1 VIQPEDADPFGL
13 LESLRDLRS
22 SVLRPLESGYDALDA
37 LVAVCRNTVPAADAA
52 AISYAGHG
60 QVRSTHVT
68 HPEIG
73 VIDRWHNQTG
83 AGPLLDEAVAQPIH
97 GSVLIVEDL
106 TLGIESGEYTV
117 GISPPFRSLH
127 STTLRSQGGH
137 RTALDLYATRPHAL
151 GLPATAMAEMFV
163 RRATQLLYGADETRA
178 GRYQLAVSLVSRCL
192 DLALPDAEDLLVP
205 HLDDTTKDPVVVAE
219 QLIDHIT
226 GTDYS

>member
-1 VIQPEDADPFGL
+1 MPH
-13 LESLRDLRS
+13 
-22 SVLRPLESGYDALDA
+22 
-37 LVAVCRNTVPAADAA
+37 

-68 HPEIG
+68 DPAID
-73 VIDRWHNQTG
+73 VIDRWHNQAG
-83 AGPLLDEAVAQPIH
+83 AGPLLDEALAQPVH

-106 TLGIESGEYTV
+106 TLEVDSGTYAV

-137 RTALDLYATRPHAL
+137 RTALDLYATPPHAL
-151 GLPATAMAEMFV
+151 GLPATVMAEMFV

-178 GRYQLAVSLVSRCL
+178 GRYRLAVSLVSRCL
-192 DLALPDAEDLLVP
+192 HVALSDAEDLLVA
-205 HLDDTTKDPVVVAE
+205 HLGDTAKDPVVVAE

-226 GTDYS
+226 GTDYP